1 MEEAPKTAAPG
12 SAKQLLQFLDA
23 IGENMRRRRVLEWG
37 SRIGFWSVVSALV
50 TLLLWYFAQAC
61 PAWVPALVLGFG
73 LGGAAV
79 LAALSPRP
87 PAAAVARFL
96 DARLK
101 GQERYMTA
109 EQCAREGGT
118 NDVEVAFL
126 EQIAGECGGMSPGR
140 LVPVEPPWE
149 TWGTVSLFVATLVF
163 LLLWMAQALL
173 AHWTAPAVAPPVE
186 QLVQQMKKVEA
197 ELKKPE
203 CGKEANDV
211 ASKLSKLLD
220 DLAKGKKPDPE
231 AVRKALLELPQVQKA
246 LEQQGAK
253 SPKLGRVA
261 QFLSK
266 SNFAEKMDKA
276 LQDNDMQQ
284 VADLSRELAQSI
296 QDTGSKQQQ
305 PEQQQQQQAGAQD
318 QAAPGGQ
325 EGKPQDPGKKK
336 SAGQCDKPGGSGGKG
351 AGAGGKSASG
361 GQGSPGA
368 GAGAGAGGKPGQSA
382 NVTLSQG
389 SGSEGSMGSS
399 GAGSGAGQNQ
409 PGAQGSNQGQGSGNS
424 PGTSQGGKP
433 DSSAG
438 ADSSGKGQDAAGKE
452 GGQESGKDG
461 AGKQAG
467 AQAGKDGQGAGSGK
481 PGGTEAGKDPSGGK
495 PGGADAAK
503 GAAGEKP
510 GEGAGKDGAGSRA
523 GAQPG
528 KDGGGQKPDGSAGG
542 AKPGGQQQQQAN
554 GANGQGQS
562 FSPQGP
568 MTPKEKDLLDKLK
581 QVAEGGKGKSAED
594 VLRDMGKVLD
604 GASSG
609 RSGRTDAFAQ
619 NVRKLASEV
628 RKGGQKG
635 QPGGAGVGP
644 GSGGKDDSKDAGG
657 NAAGDDA
664 PDTKSGEGGQGQG
677 AGSQPPGVAPESP
690 EGTVVKL
697 AGGKQPETK
706 PGEAG
711 TSSSP
716 TGGVPVPP
724 KRALPRQID
733 DPARKRE
740 LEQHYKEETSRYLN
754 RERVPAEYRELIQ
767 EYFSP

>member
-1 MEEAPKTAAPG
+1 MNEEARVEEAPKTAAPG

-173 AHWTAPAVAPPVE
+173 AHWTAPAVAPPVV

-203 CGKEANDV
+203 CGKQANDV

-296 QDTGSKQQQ
+296 QDTGSEQQQ

-438 ADSSGKGQDAAGKE
+438 ADSSGQGTTGQGGGKEGQAAKQPGDGKEGAGQDSSGKGQDAAGKE

-510 GEGAGKDGAGSRA
+510 GEGAGKDGAGRRPRPVILPA
-523 GAQPG
+523 GSNDSERKRLAGQVEASCG
-528 KDGGGQKPDGSAGG
+528 GREGEVGGGC
-542 AKPGGQQQQQAN
+542 
-554 GANGQGQS
+554 
-562 FSPQGP
+562 
-568 MTPKEKDLLDKLK
+568 
-581 QVAEGGKGKSAED
+581 
-594 VLRDMGKVLD
+594 
-604 GASSG
+604 
-609 RSGRTDAFAQ
+609 
-619 NVRKLASEV
+619 
-628 RKGGQKG
+628 
-635 QPGGAGVGP
+635 
-644 GSGGKDDSKDAGG
+644 
-657 NAAGDDA
+657 AAGH
-664 PDTKSGEGGQGQG
+664 G
-677 AGSQPPGVAPESP
+677 
-690 EGTVVKL
+690 
-697 AGGKQPETK
+697 
-706 PGEAG
+706 
-711 TSSSP
+711 
-716 TGGVPVPP
+716 
-724 KRALPRQID
+724 
-733 DPARKRE
+733 
-740 LEQHYKEETSRYLN
+740 
-754 RERVPAEYRELIQ
+754 
-767 EYFSP
+767 